1 MENSIFKEHFEVRD
15 NEIDIQGIVNNS
27 NYMTYL
33 GHARHKFVKQM
44 GIDFTEYAKNGL
56 NLVVASCNLNF
67 KHPLKPNDQF
77 YVTCQIKPTD
87 SALKFSFYQEIRLT
101 EGDKLV
107 LTADFIATCINEK
120 ATSRAERIFIPE
132 AIKKLYT
139 E

>member
-1 MENSIFKEHFEVRD
+1 MEIDVFKEHFEVRD

-27 NYMTYL
+27 NYMIYL
-33 GHARHKFVKQM
+33 GHARHKFVKKM
-44 GIDFTEYAKNGL
+44 GIDFNEFAKMGL

-67 KHPLKPNDQF
+67 KASLKPHDQF

-87 SALKFSFYQEIRLT
+87 SSVKFSFYQEIRLV

-107 LTADFIATCINEK
+107 LTADFVATCINEK
-120 ATSRAERIFIPE
+120 ATTRAERIFVPE
-132 AIKKLYT
+132 EIKKLYT